1 MDLTTQNITTSLAD
15 LFREQIE
22 TDPLNGLRQK
32 ALEAFISLGLP
43 EKKTEA
49 YKFTPVKRIIEK
61 NIEVAKKTSNQTSPF
76 KNFKSFKKK
85 YKENFKNY
93 D

>member
-1 MDLTTQNITTSLAD
+1 MLNIIKFAAKLALQNPKVKEGIKKVAIKSY
-15 LFREQIE
+15 
-22 TDPLNGLRQK
+22 NK
-32 ALEAFISLGLP
+32 AKP
-43 EKKTEA
+43 
-49 YKFTPVKRIIEK
+49 IIKK

>member
-1 MDLTTQNITTSLAD
+1 MINIIKFVAKMALQNPKV
-15 LFREQIE
+15 REGIKKVAIKSYK
-22 TDPLNGLRQK
+22 K
-32 ALEAFISLGLP
+32 AEP
-43 EKKTEA
+43 
-49 YKFTPVKRIIEK
+49 IIKK
-61 NIEVAKKTSNQTSPF
+61 NIDVAKKTSNQTSPF